1 MILETQQSQEQFYR
15 SLLAMGRILRDSLED
30 AVDTVFQRVAEQLA
44 GDLELPVVWIGRLAP
59 GATWVQVVAT
69 AGAAREYTEG
79 LRISSLADIPEG
91 RGPGGRVLRSGEG
104 VIAGDVVNA
113 PDFAPWRERAIRFA
127 LGGNMTAAA
136 TVGDGGQVI
145 IGLFHHIGGA
155 FPWATA
161 PLMTGLVQD
170 LAAFLRQ
177 QATAK
182 DYVRLQSYQEAAI
195 AAQQE
200 LLRQEDPQAMYQRL
214 VDIVVAQTAAIGAY
228 IVTLVADGEGLG
240 IMAMA
245 ADDPTL
251 CTAMEQVYIA
261 QDLRNGAHRDALASL
276 AFREKSPQGPVG
288 SPLSPGM
295 QALQRH
301 YPALLRIRGAMAF
314 PVFAGDA
321 AEPAAVL
328 LIQADDPGHF
338 TPPLQQLL
346 AQLATSLGLALSQWR
361 QHCALVEAE
370 AAIHQMAFYDDLTG
384 LPNRRLLENQLE
396 QDMARSKRHGKLL
409 AVCML
414 DLDGFK
420 PVNDSYGHDAG
431 DEVLAALGQRLR
443 AVLRKSDFVARLGGD
458 EFVLLVE
465 DISDLNDLTR
475 VLDKAQTAIT
485 TPIPLSNGAAV
496 RLQASIGVCLH
507 PFGEGKTGDQ
517 LLRRADQALYE
528 SKAHKADRD
537 RSWVFFGEEVAR
549 ERQRTPA
556 QRLLDEG
563 ALEVWY
569 QPILANHS
577 RKVVGMEALARLR
590 DHDGRI
596 LYPGEFLPQLATED
610 LTDLSRLVLTQAL
623 ADLTILDTRGWFL
636 WVSFNVT
643 PESFCGQCVPCL
655 QGVIAASG
663 IDPSRITLEILEGSD
678 FLERDTALSVLHEI
692 KALGIRLALD
702 DIGSAYVSLLR
713 LKELPVDEIKLDQGF
728 IRTLEARPQ
737 DLHFVRTIQD
747 LAMELKVDLVVE
759 GVETADILDAMMTTG
774 APYLQGYAISRPI
787 PFAQLQPFLAGYSCP
802 DHDLPK
808 SLFGFY
814 AGTLS
819 SHSAIKKMLMIN
831 PSEMNPETLG
841 NAMHCRGHGVLHR
854 LGYGDDSHLLQ
865 LHNNYHR
872 ALGDAAEN
880 ATESFKNHGW
890 DAVEESLE
898 LFLAAVM
905 SEWRMAT
912 GNARTHAHDVP
923 VITPPSAPPRQVP
936 STSPG
941 WRANSRNSDRRQP

>member
-1 MILETQQSQEQFYR
+1 MVLETQRSQEQFYR
-15 SLLAMGRILRDSLED
+15 SLLAMGRILRDGLED
-30 AVDTVFQRVAEQLA
+30 AVDAVFQRVADQLA
-44 GDLELPVVWIGRLAP
+44 DDLRLPVVWIGRLAP
-59 GATWVQVVAT
+59 GAAWVQVVAT
-69 AGAAREYTEG
+69 AGPAREYTEG

-91 RGPGGRVLRSGEG
+91 QGPGGRVLRSGGG

-127 LGGNMTAAA
+127 LGGNMTAA
-136 TVGDGGQVI
+136 TPVGDGGQVI
-145 IGLFHHIGGA
+145 IGLFHPIGAA
-155 FPWATA
+155 FPEATA
-161 PLMTGLVQD
+161 PLLAGLVED

-182 DYVRLQSYQEAAI
+182 DYVRLQSYHRAAI

-200 LLRQEDPQAMYQRL
+200 LLRQESPQAMYHRL

-228 IVTLVADGEGLG
+228 IVTPGTGGEGLG
-240 IMAMA
+240 IVAMA
-245 ADDPTL
+245 ADDRAL
-251 CTAMEQVYIA
+251 CVAMEQVYLSPDLPIGA
-261 QDLRNGAHRDALASL
+261 QRDILAHR

-288 SPLSPGM
+288 LPLSPDM
-295 QALQRH
+295 QALQQGH
-301 YPALLRIRGAMAF
+301 PALLRIRAAMAF

-321 AEPAAVL
+321 AETVAVL
-328 LIQADDPGHF
+328 VIQGDDPGHF
-338 TPPLQQLL
+338 TPALQQLL
-346 AQLATSLGLALSQWR
+346 AQLATSLGLGLSQW
-361 QHCALVEAE
+361 QQCCALVEAE

-420 PVNDSYGHDAG
+420 PVNDGYGHDAG

-443 AVLRKSDFVARLGGD
+443 AVLRKSDFVARFGGD

-465 DISDLNDLTR
+465 DISNVDDLTR
-475 VLDKAQTAIT
+475 VLDKAQRAIT

-507 PFGEGKTGDQ
+507 PLGEEESGDQ
-517 LLRRADQALYE
+517 LLRCADQALYE

-537 RSWVFFGEEVAR
+537 RSWVFFGEEAAR

-556 QRLLDEG
+556 QRLLSEG

-569 QPILANHS
+569 QPILANQS
-577 RKVVGMEALARLR
+577 RKVVGVEALARLR
-590 DHDGRI
+590 DHGGRI
-596 LYPGEFLPQLATED
+596 LYPGEFLPQLTTED

-623 ADLTILDTRGWFL
+623 ADLAILDSRGWSL

-678 FLERDTALSVLHEI
+678 FLERDTAMSILHEI
-692 KALGIRLALD
+692 KDLGIRLALD
-702 DIGSAYVSLLR
+702 DVGSAYASLLR

-728 IRTLEARPQ
+728 IRTLEGRPQ

-787 PFAQLQPFLAGYSCP
+787 PFAQLQPFLTGYSCP
-802 DHDLPK
+802 DHDLPRG
-808 SLFGFY
+808 LFGFY

-841 NAMHCRGHGVLHR
+841 NARHCRGHGVLHR
-854 LGYGDDSHLLQ
+854 LGHGDGSPLLQ
-865 LHNNYHR
+865 LHDDYHR
-872 ALGDAAEN
+872 ALGDTAEN

-890 DAVEESLE
+890 DVVEEALE
-898 LFLAAVM
+898 RFLAAIM
-905 SEWRMAT
+905 KEWRKQGM
-912 GNARTHAHDVP
+912 GE
-923 VITPPSAPPRQVP
+923 
-936 STSPG
+936 G
-941 WRANSRNSDRRQP
+941 

>member
-30 AVDTVFQRVAEQLA
+30 AVDTVFQRVAERLA
-44 GDLELPVVWIGRLAP
+44 ADLDLPVVWIGRLGP

-91 RGPGGRVLRSGEG
+91 QGPGGRVLRSGGG
-104 VIAGDVVNA
+104 VTAGDVVNA

-155 FPWATA
+155 FPRATA

-200 LLRQEDPQAMYQRL
+200 LLRQENPQAMYQRL

-240 IMAMA
+240 IVAMA

-251 CTAMEQVYIA
+251 RTAMEQVYIA
-261 QDLRNGAHRDALASL
+261 QDLRNGAHRDVLASL

-288 SPLSPGM
+288 SPLSPDM

-396 QDMARSKRHGKLL
+396 QDMARAKRHGKLL

-465 DISDLNDLTR
+465 DISDLDDLTQ
-475 VLDKAQTAIT
+475 VLDKTQTAVT

-496 RLQASIGVCLH
+496 RLQASIGVCLQ
-507 PFGEGKTGDQ
+507 PFGEGETGDQ

-537 RSWVFFGEEVAR
+537 RSWVFFGEEAAR
-549 ERQRTPA
+549 ERQRAPA

-623 ADLTILDTRGWFL
+623 ADLAILDSRGWSL

-655 QGVIAASG
+655 WGIIAASG
-663 IDPSRITLEILEGSD
+663 INPSRITLEILEGSD

-692 KALGIRLALD
+692 KDLGIRLALD
-702 DIGSAYVSLLR
+702 DIGSAYASLLR

-774 APYLQGYAISRPI
+774 TPYLQGYAISRPI
-787 PFAQLQPFLAGYSCP
+787 PFARLQEFLFEYSCP

-841 NAMHCRGHGVLHR
+841 NAMYCRGHGVLHR

-865 LHNNYHR
+865 LHDNYHR
-872 ALGDAAEN
+872 ALADAAEN

-898 LFLAAVM
+898 LFLTVVM

-912 GNARTHAHDVP
+912 GNARAHAHDAA

-941 WRANSRNSDRRQP
+941 WRASPRNSDRRQP

>member
-91 RGPGGRVLRSGEG
+91 QGPGGRVLRSGGG
-104 VIAGDVVNA
+104 VTAGDVVNA

-155 FPWATA
+155 FPGATA

-200 LLRQEDPQAMYQRL
+200 LLRQENPQAMYQRL

-240 IMAMA
+240 IVAMA

-251 CTAMEQVYIA
+251 RTAMEQVYIA
-261 QDLRNGAHRDALASL
+261 QDLRNGAHRDVLASL

-288 SPLSPGM
+288 SPLSPDM

-465 DISDLNDLTR
+465 DFSDLDDLSR
-475 VLDKAQTAIT
+475 VLDKTQTAVT

-496 RLQASIGVCLH
+496 RLQASIGVCLQ
-507 PFGEGKTGDQ
+507 PFGEGETGDQ

-537 RSWVFFGEEVAR
+537 RSWVFFGEEAAR
-549 ERQRTPA
+549 ERQRAPA

-623 ADLTILDTRGWFL
+623 ADLAILDSRGWSL

-655 QGVIAASG
+655 WGIIAASG
-663 IDPSRITLEILEGSD
+663 INPSRITLEILEGSD

-692 KALGIRLALD
+692 KDLGIRLALD
-702 DIGSAYVSLLR
+702 DIGSAYASLLR

-774 APYLQGYAISRPI
+774 TPYLQGYAISRPI
-787 PFAQLQPFLAGYSCP
+787 PFARLQEFLFEYSCP

-865 LHNNYHR
+865 LHDNYHR
-872 ALGDAAEN
+872 ALADAAEN

-898 LFLAAVM
+898 LFLTVVM

-912 GNARTHAHDVP
+912 GNARAHAHDAA

>member
-1 MILETQQSQEQFYR
+1 MESRPVIPETQKSQEQFYR
-15 SLLAMGRILRDSLED
+15 SLLAMGRILRDGLED

-44 GDLELPVVWIGRLAP
+44 GDLELPVVWIGRLTP
-59 GATWVQVVAT
+59 GTTWVQVVAT

-79 LRISSLADIPEG
+79 LRISILADIPEG
-91 RGPGGRVLRSGEG
+91 QGPGGRVLRSGGG
-104 VIAGDVVNA
+104 VIAGDVVHA

-136 TVGDGGQVI
+136 TVGDGDQVI
-145 IGLFHHIGGA
+145 LGLFHHIGAA
-155 FPWATA
+155 FSEATA
-161 PLMTGLVQD
+161 PLMAGLVQD

-182 DYVRLQSYQEAAI
+182 DYIRLQSYQAAAI

-200 LLRQEDPQAMYQRL
+200 LLRQKTPQAMYQRL
-214 VDIVVAQTAAIGAY
+214 VDIVVARTAAIGAY
-228 IVTLVADGEGLG
+228 IVTPEADGEGLG
-240 IMAMA
+240 IVAMA
-245 ADDPTL
+245 ADDPAL
-251 CTAMEQVYIA
+251 RMGMEQVYVA
-261 QDLRNGAHRDALASL
+261 RGLRNGANKDILAGL
-276 AFREKSPQGPVG
+276 AFHEKIPQGPVG
-288 SPLSPGM
+288 LPSSPGM
-295 QALQRH
+295 RALQRH

-314 PVFAGDA
+314 PVFADDA
-321 AEPAAVL
+321 AEPAAAL

-346 AQLATSLGLALSQWR
+346 TQLATSLGLALAQWR
-361 QHCALVEAE
+361 QHCAFVEAE

-384 LPNRRLLENQLE
+384 LPNRRLLESQLE
-396 QDMARSKRHGKLL
+396 QDMARSTRHGKLL

-420 PVNDSYGHDAG
+420 PINDGYGHDAG

-465 DISDLNDLTR
+465 DITDLDDLTR
-475 VLDKAQTAIT
+475 VLDKAQKAIT
-485 TPIPLSNGAAV
+485 APIPLSNGAAV

-507 PFGEGKTGDQ
+507 PFGEEETGDQ
-517 LLRRADQALYE
+517 LLRCADQALYE

-537 RSWVFFGEEVAR
+537 RPWVFFGEEATR
-549 ERQRTPA
+549 ERQRSPA
-556 QRLLDEG
+556 QRLLNEG

-569 QPILANHS
+569 QPILANQS

-590 DHDGRI
+590 EKDGRI

-623 ADLTILDTRGWFL
+623 ADLAILDTRGWSL

-678 FLERDTALSVLHEI
+678 FLERDSALSVLHEI

-702 DIGSAYVSLLR
+702 DVGSAYASLLR

-774 APYLQGYAISRPI
+774 APYLQGYAISRPV
-787 PFAQLQPFLAGYSCP
+787 PFAQLQTFLAEYSCP

-831 PSEMNPETLG
+831 PSEMNAETLG
-841 NAMHCRGHGVLHR
+841 NAKHCRGHGVLHR
-854 LGYGDDSHLLQ
+854 LGYGDDSHLLR
-865 LHNNYHR
+865 LHDDYHR
-872 ALGDAAEN
+872 ALGTAAEN
-880 ATESFKNHGW
+880 AEQPFENHGW

-905 SEWRMAT
+905 SEWRLA
-912 GNARTHAHDVP
+912 AA
-923 VITPPSAPPRQVP
+923 
-936 STSPG
+936 SPQ
-941 WRANSRNSDRRQP
+941 R